1 MELTNNKLEAAVVT
15 ADETLQNQIET
26 ISKEKVER
34 VKSFKDFGFKRAGQ
48 NLGNSLSLKAH
59 LNWIRDGHFVDE
71 TFNNNE
77 EHLLRQQVE
86 NKILSKDE
94 EKEKIEGDK
103 KTATEVNKPSIE
115 RKIKD
120 LNDEIQQTKIDLADK
135 TLQTGYEPI
144 RYWSYVSLTLLLS
157 FYLIFFYSSSI
168 YSAFF
173 RNPESIIAN
182 AGSDVAM
189 LLDSIFDTKGIFTL
203 SPVLIFSYL
212 GSFIFFSIGMAPHS
226 IISGEGKFK
235 RTKAAIII
243 LLAFIADSAL
253 AYKIDKGLHDL
264 KIMAG
269 VSDGD
274 WHFYTSINFYL
285 VLLFGFAAYL
295 VWGYMFEMMLK
306 EKTKK
311 SADIKAAIIIKGLK
325 NEISLL
331 RIELSIVETRI
342 IELETQL
349 KAIISQI
356 EQLKKELEKR
366 LQNPDALSQNLTSF
380 YMGWQQWLNSTNE
393 FLFEKEICEQTFN
406 DFIQSQFHQE
416 VSAN

>member
-1 MELTNNKLEAAVVT
+1 MELTNNKLDAAVVT
-15 ADETLQNQIET
+15 ANETLQDQIET

-71 TFNNNE
+71 TFNGNE
-77 EHLLRQQVE
+77 EHLLRQQAE
-86 NKILSKDE
+86 NKILAKDE

-120 LNDEIQQTKIDLADK
+120 LNDEIQQTRIDLADK

-144 RYWSYVSLTLLLS
+144 KFIIYSTLVVLLS
-157 FYLIFFYSSSI
+157 LYLLFFYASTI
-168 YSAFF
+168 YAAFF
-173 RNPESIIAN
+173 RNNSNIIAS
-182 AGSDVAM
+182 AGGDIA
-189 LLDSIFDTKGIFTL
+189 LYLDSIFDVKGIFTA
-203 SPVLIFSYL
+203 SPILLIVYL
-212 GSFIFFSIGMAPHS
+212 GAFLFFAIGLIPHN
-226 IISGEGKFK
+226 IEGKNKSYYIGLSLFG
-235 RTKAAIII
+235 A
-243 LLAFIADSAL
+243 LVADSML
-253 AYKIDKGLHDL
+253 AYKIDAGIHNL
-264 KIMAG
+264 KVMAG
-269 VSDGD
+269 ISDGD
-274 WHFYTSINFYL
+274 WHFYSSINFYL

-311 SADIKAAIIIKGLK
+311 SPDIKANIIIKGLK
-325 NEISLL
+325 EEISLL
-331 RIELSIVETRI
+331 RIELSNLETRI

-393 FLFEKEICEQTFN
+393 FLLEKDPCEQTFN
-406 DFIQSQFHQE
+406 DFIQSQFHQA

>member
-1 MELTNNKLEAAVVT
+1 MELTNNKSEVGVVT
-15 ADETLQNQIET
+15 TNETLQNQIET

-48 NLGNSLSLKAH
+48 NLGNCLSLKAH

-71 TFNNNE
+71 TFNDNE
-77 EHLLRQQVE
+77 EDLLRQQAE
-86 NKILSKDE
+86 KKILSKGE

-103 KTATEVNKPSIE
+103 KTAVEVNKPSIE

-144 RYWSYVSLTLLLS
+144 KFIMYSALVIILS
-157 FYLIFFYSSSI
+157 FYLLFFYASTI
-168 YSAFF
+168 YAAFF
-173 RNPESIIAN
+173 RNNGSLIRTAGGDIA
-182 AGSDVAM
+182 
-189 LLDSIFDTKGIFTL
+189 LYLDSIFDVKGIFTA
-203 SPVLIFSYL
+203 SPVLLIVYL
-212 GSFIFFSIGMAPHS
+212 GAFLFFAIGLIPHN
-226 IISGEGKFK
+226 IEGKNKSYYVGLSLFG
-235 RTKAAIII
+235 A
-243 LLAFIADSAL
+243 LVADSML
-253 AYKIDKGLHDL
+253 AYKIDLGIHNL

-269 VSDGD
+269 ISDGE
-274 WHFYTSINFYL
+274 WHFYSSVNFYL

-325 NEISLL
+325 EEISLL
-331 RIELSIVETRI
+331 RVELSNLETRI

-349 KAIISQI
+349 KAIISQL
-356 EQLKKELEKR
+356 EQLKKDLDKR
-366 LQNPDALSQNLTSF
+366 MQNPDALSQNLTSF
-380 YMGWQQWLNSTNE
+380 YMGWQQYLNNTTEFINE
-393 FLFEKEICEQTFN
+393 KDLCEQTFN
-406 DFIQSQFHQE
+406 EFIQSQFHQAI
-416 VSAN
+416 SAN

>member
-1 MELTNNKLEAAVVT
+1 MELTNKKLEAVEGIAN
-15 ADETLQNQIET
+15 ETLQNQLET

-48 NLGNSLSLKAH
+48 NLGSWLSLKTH

-71 TFNNNE
+71 TYNE
-77 EHLLRQQVE
+77 NEVEILRQQAE

-103 KTATEVNKPSIE
+103 KTAIEVLKPSIE

-120 LNDEIQQTKIDLADK
+120 LNDEIQQTRIDLADK
-135 TLQTGYEPI
+135 TLQTGYESI
-144 RYWSYVSLTLLLS
+144 KFIMYSTLVVILS
-157 FYLIFFYSSSI
+157 FYLLFFYASTI
-168 YSAFF
+168 YAAFF
-173 RNPESIIAN
+173 RNKSSLIAN
-182 AGSDVAM
+182 AGGDIS
-189 LLDSIFDTKGIFTL
+189 LYLDSIFDVKGIFTA
-203 SPVLIFSYL
+203 SPILLIVYL
-212 GSFIFFSIGMAPHS
+212 GAFLFFAIGLIPHN
-226 IISGEGKFK
+226 IEGKNKSYYIGLSLFG
-235 RTKAAIII
+235 A
-243 LLAFIADSAL
+243 LVADSML

-269 VSDGD
+269 ISDGE
-274 WHFYTSINFYL
+274 WYFYTSINFYL

-311 SADIKAAIIIKGLK
+311 SPDIKANIIIKGLK
-325 NEISLL
+325 EEISLL
-331 RIELSIVETRI
+331 RIELSNLETRI

-349 KAIISQI
+349 KAIMSQL

-366 LQNPDALSQNLTSF
+366 MQNPDALSQNLTSF
-380 YMGWQQWLNSTNE
+380 YMGWQQYLNNTTEFINE
-393 FLFEKEICEQTFN
+393 KDLCEQTFN
-406 DFIQSQFHQE
+406 EFIQSQFHLT

>member
-1 MELTNNKLEAAVVT
+1 MELTNNKTEAAVVT
-15 ADETLQNQIET
+15 ANATLQNQIET

-48 NLGNSLSLKAH
+48 NLGNVLSLKAH

-71 TFNNNE
+71 TFNGNE
-77 EHLLRQQVE
+77 EHLLRQQAE

-103 KTATEVNKPSIE
+103 KTATEVNKPTIE

-120 LNDEIQQTKIDLADK
+120 LNDEIQQTRIDLADK

-144 RYWSYVSLTLLLS
+144 RHWSYVSLTILLTA
-157 FYLIFFYSSSI
+157 YLIFFYSSSI

-173 RNPESIIAN
+173 RNPESMIAN
-182 AGSDVAM
+182 AGSDITM

-203 SPVLIFSYL
+203 SSALLFSYL
-212 GSFIFFSIGMAPHS
+212 GSFIFFAIGMAPHS
-226 IISGEGKFK
+226 ILNGDGNFK
-235 RTKAAIII
+235 KTKAAIII
-243 LLAFIADSAL
+243 FMAFIADSAL
-253 AYKIDKGLHDL
+253 AFKIDKGLHDL
-264 KIMAG
+264 KMMAG
-269 VSDGD
+269 VPDAD

-295 VWGYMFEMMLK
+295 VWGFMFEMMLK

-325 NEISLL
+325 EEISLL
-331 RIELSIVETRI
+331 RIELSNLEARI

-349 KAIISQI
+349 KSIESQL

-380 YMGWQQWLNSTNE
+380 YMGWQQYLNNTTEFINE
-393 FLFEKEICEQTFN
+393 KDLCEQTFN
-406 DFIQSQFHQE
+406 EFIQSQFQQ
-416 VSAN
+416 VISAN

>member
-1 MELTNNKLEAAVVT
+1 MELTNNKTEAAVVT
-15 ADETLQNQIET
+15 ANETLQNQIET

-48 NLGNSLSLKAH
+48 NLGNVLSLKAH

-71 TFNNNE
+71 TFNGNE
-77 EHLLRQQVE
+77 EHLLRQQAE

-103 KTATEVNKPSIE
+103 KTATEVNKPTIE

-120 LNDEIQQTKIDLADK
+120 LNDEIQQTRIDLADK

-144 RYWSYVSLTLLLS
+144 RHWSYVSLTILLTA
-157 FYLIFFYSSSI
+157 YLIFFYSSSI

-173 RNPESIIAN
+173 RNPESMIAN
-182 AGSDVAM
+182 AGSDITM

-203 SPVLIFSYL
+203 SSALLFSYL
-212 GSFIFFSIGMAPHS
+212 GSFIFFAIGMAPHS
-226 IISGEGKFK
+226 ILNGDGNFK
-235 RTKAAIII
+235 KTKAAIII
-243 LLAFIADSAL
+243 FMAFIADSAL
-253 AYKIDKGLHDL
+253 AFKIDKGLHDL
-264 KIMAG
+264 KMMAG
-269 VSDGD
+269 VPDAD

-295 VWGYMFEMMLK
+295 VWGFMFEMMLK

-325 NEISLL
+325 EEISLL
-331 RIELSIVETRI
+331 RVELSNLEARI

-349 KAIISQI
+349 KSIVSQL

-380 YMGWQQWLNSTNE
+380 YMGWQQYLNNTTEFINE
-393 FLFEKEICEQTFN
+393 KDLCEHTFN
-406 DFIQSQFHQE
+406 EFIQSQFQQA

>member
-1 MELTNNKLEAAVVT
+1 MELTNNKSEAAVVT
-15 ADETLQNQIET
+15 ANETLQNQIDT

-71 TFNNNE
+71 TFNGNE

-103 KTATEVNKPSIE
+103 KTAVEVNKPSIV

-120 LNDEIQQTKIDLADK
+120 LNDEIQQTRIDLADK

-144 RYWSYVSLTLLLS
+144 KFIMYSTLVIILS
-157 FYLIFFYSSSI
+157 FYLLFFYASTI
-168 YSAFF
+168 YAAFF
-173 RNPESIIAN
+173 RNNGSLVATAGGDIA
-182 AGSDVAM
+182 
-189 LLDSIFDTKGIFTL
+189 LYLDSIFDVKGIFTA
-203 SPVLIFSYL
+203 SPVLLIVYL
-212 GSFIFFSIGMAPHS
+212 GAFLFFAIGLIPHN
-226 IISGEGKFK
+226 IEGKNKNYYVGLSIFG
-235 RTKAAIII
+235 A
-243 LLAFIADSAL
+243 LLADSML
-253 AYKIDKGLHDL
+253 AYKIDKGIHDL

-269 VSDGD
+269 VSDGE

-311 SADIKAAIIIKGLK
+311 SPDKKASIIIKGLK
-325 NEISLL
+325 EEISLL
-331 RIELSIVETRI
+331 RVELSNLESRI
-342 IELETQL
+342 IELETQI
-349 KAIISQI
+349 KAIESQL

-366 LQNPDALSQNLTSF
+366 LQNPDTLSQNLTSF
-380 YMGWQQWLNSTNE
+380 YIGWQLWLTGTNE
-393 FLFEKEICEQTFN
+393 FLLEKELCEQTFN
-406 DFIQSQFHQE
+406 DFIQSQFHQA

>member
-1 MELTNNKLEAAVVT
+1 MELTNNKLEAVVVT
-15 ADETLQNQIET
+15 ANETLQSQIET
-26 ISKEKVER
+26 ISKEKAER

-48 NLGNSLSLKAH
+48 NLGNCLSLKAH

-71 TFNNNE
+71 AFNGNE

-86 NKILSKDE
+86 MKILSKDD
-94 EKEKIEGDK
+94 EKEKLEGDR
-103 KTATEVNKPSIE
+103 KTANEVAKPSIE

-144 RYWSYVSLTLLLS
+144 KFVMYSALVIILS
-157 FYLIFFYSSSI
+157 FYLLFFYASTI
-168 YSAFF
+168 YAAFF
-173 RNPESIIAN
+173 RNNGSLIAT
-182 AGSDVAM
+182 AGGDIA
-189 LLDSIFDTKGIFTL
+189 LYLDSIFDVKGIFTA
-203 SPVLIFSYL
+203 SPVLLIVYL
-212 GSFIFFSIGMAPHS
+212 GAFLFFAIGLIPHN
-226 IISGEGKFK
+226 IEGKNKSYYVGLSIFG
-235 RTKAAIII
+235 A
-243 LLAFIADSAL
+243 LVADSML
-253 AYKIDKGLHDL
+253 AYKIDLGIHNL
-264 KIMAG
+264 KVMSGI
-269 VSDGD
+269 SDGE
-274 WHFYTSINFYL
+274 WLFYTSINFYL

-325 NEISLL
+325 EEISVL
-331 RIELSIVETRI
+331 RIELSNLETRI

-349 KAIISQI
+349 KAVVSQL

-366 LQNPDALSQNLTSF
+366 MQNPDALSQNLTSF
-380 YMGWQQWLNSTNE
+380 YMGWQQYLNNTTEFINE
-393 FLFEKEICEQTFN
+393 KDLCESTFN
-406 DFIQSQFHQE
+406 DFILSQFQQA

>member
-1 MELTNNKLEAAVVT
+1 MELTNNKLEAEVVT
-15 ADETLQNQIET
+15 ADETLQKQIET

-71 TFNNNE
+71 TFNGNE
-77 EHLLRQQVE
+77 EHLLRQQAE
-86 NKILSKDE
+86 NKILAKDE

-103 KTATEVNKPSIE
+103 KTAIEVNKPSIE

-120 LNDEIQQTKIDLADK
+120 LNDEIQKTTIELKDK

-144 RYWSYVSLTLLLS
+144 RYWSYVSLTILLTA
-157 FYLIFFYSSSI
+157 YLIFFYSSSI

-173 RNPESIIAN
+173 RNPESMLKN
-182 AGSDVAM
+182 AGSDISM
-189 LLDSIFDTKGIFTL
+189 LLDSIFDPKGIFTL
-203 SPVLIFSYL
+203 STALIFSYL
-212 GSFIFFSIGMAPHS
+212 GSFIFFAIGMAPHA
-226 IISGEGKFK
+226 ILNGDGNFK
-235 RTKAAIII
+235 KTKAAIII
-243 LLAFIADSAL
+243 FMAFLADSAL
-253 AYKIDKGLHDL
+253 AFKIDKGLHDL

-269 VSDGD
+269 FTDND
-274 WHFYTSINFYL
+274 WHFYTSIIFYL
-285 VLLFGFAAYL
+285 VFLFGFAAYL

-311 SADIKAAIIIKGLK
+311 SPKNKAKIIIDGLK
-325 NEISLL
+325 EEISHL
-331 RIELSIVETRI
+331 RIELSNLETRI

-349 KAIISQI
+349 KAIISKI

-380 YMGWQQWLNSTNE
+380 YIGWQLYLINTTEFNNE
-393 FLFEKEICEQTFN
+393 KDLCEQTFN
-406 DFIQSQFHQE
+406 DFIQSQFHQA

>member
-1 MELTNNKLEAAVVT
+1 MELTNNKSEAAVVT
-15 ADETLQNQIET
+15 ANETLQNQIDT

-71 TFNNNE
+71 TFNGNE

-103 KTATEVNKPSIE
+103 KTAVEVNKPFIE

-120 LNDEIQQTKIDLADK
+120 LNDEIQQTRIDLEDK
-135 TLQTGYEPI
+135 KLLTGYEPI
-144 RYWSYVSLTLLLS
+144 KFIMYSTLVIILS
-157 FYLIFFYSSSI
+157 FYLLFFYASTI
-168 YSAFF
+168 YAAFF
-173 RNPESIIAN
+173 RNNGSLVATAGGDIA
-182 AGSDVAM
+182 
-189 LLDSIFDTKGIFTL
+189 LYLDSIFDVKGIFTA
-203 SPVLIFSYL
+203 SPVLLIVYL
-212 GSFIFFSIGMAPHS
+212 GAFLFFAIGLIPHN
-226 IISGEGKFK
+226 IEGKNKSYYVGLSIFG
-235 RTKAAIII
+235 A
-243 LLAFIADSAL
+243 LLADSML
-253 AYKIDKGLHDL
+253 AYKIDKGIHDL

-269 VSDGD
+269 VSDGE

-311 SADIKAAIIIKGLK
+311 SPDIKASIIIKGLK
-325 NEISLL
+325 EEISLL
-331 RIELSIVETRI
+331 RVELSNLESRI
-342 IELETQL
+342 IELETQI
-349 KAIISQI
+349 KAIESQL

-366 LQNPDALSQNLTSF
+366 LQNPDTLSQNLTSF
-380 YMGWQQWLNSTNE
+380 YIGWQLWLTGTNE
-393 FLFEKEICEQTFN
+393 FLLEKELCEQTFN
-406 DFIQSQFHQE
+406 DFIQSQFHQA

>member
-1 MELTNNKLEAAVVT
+1 MELTNNKSEAAVVT
-15 ADETLQNQIET
+15 ANETLQNQIET

-34 VKSFKDFGFKRAGQ
+34 VKSFEDFGFKRAGQ
-48 NLGNSLSLKAH
+48 NLGNCLSLKAH

-71 TFNNNE
+71 TFNGNE
-77 EHLLRQQVE
+77 EHLLRQQAE

-120 LNDEIQQTKIDLADK
+120 LNDEIQQTNIDLADK

-144 RYWSYVSLTLLLS
+144 RYWSYVSLTILLTA
-157 FYLIFFYSSSI
+157 YLIFFYSSSI

-173 RNPESIIAN
+173 RNPESMIAN
-182 AGSDVAM
+182 AGTDIAM
-189 LLDSIFDTKGIFTL
+189 LLDSIFDPKGIFTL
-203 SPVLIFSYL
+203 STALIFSYL

-226 IISGEGKFK
+226 VLNGDGNYKK
-235 RTKAAIII
+235 TKAAIII
-243 LLAFIADSAL
+243 FLAFIADSAL
-253 AYKIDKGLHDL
+253 AFKIDKGLHDL
-264 KIMAG
+264 KVLAG
-269 VSDGD
+269 DPDTD

-311 SADIKAAIIIKGLK
+311 SPKIKADIIIKGLK
-325 NEISLL
+325 EEISLL
-331 RIELSIVETRI
+331 RVELSNLETRI

-349 KAIISQI
+349 KAIVSQL

-366 LQNPDALSQNLTSF
+366 LQNPDTLSQNLTSF
-380 YMGWQQWLNSTNE
+380 YMGWQRWLYNTNE
-393 FLFEKEICEQTFN
+393 FLLEKDPCEHTFN
-406 DFIQSQFHQE
+406 EFIQSQFHQA

>member
-15 ADETLQNQIET
+15 ANETLQNQIET

-48 NLGNSLSLKAH
+48 NLGNYLSLKAH

-71 TFNNNE
+71 TFNGNE
-77 EHLLRQQVE
+77 EHLLRQQAE
-86 NKILSKDE
+86 NKILAKDE

-120 LNDEIQQTKIDLADK
+120 LNDEIQQTRIELADK
-135 TLQTGYEPI
+135 SLHTGYESI
-144 RYWSYVSLTLLLS
+144 RYWSYVSLTILLTA
-157 FYLIFFYSSSI
+157 YLIFFYSSSI

-173 RNPESIIAN
+173 RNSESMIAN
-182 AGSDVAM
+182 AGSDITM
-189 LLDSIFDTKGIFTL
+189 LLDSIFDPKGIFTL
-203 SPVLIFSYL
+203 STALIFSYL
-212 GSFIFFSIGMAPHS
+212 GSFIFFAIGMAPHS
-226 IISGEGKFK
+226 ILNGDGNFK
-235 RTKAAIII
+235 KTKAAIII
-243 LLAFIADSAL
+243 FLAFIADTAL
-253 AYKIDKGLHDL
+253 AFKIDKGLHDL
-264 KIMAG
+264 KVLSG
-269 VSDGD
+269 NPDSD

-306 EKTKK
+306 EKIKK
-311 SADIKAAIIIKGLK
+311 SPKIKAKIIIDGLK
-325 NEISLL
+325 EEISLL
-331 RIELSIVETRI
+331 RIELSNLETRI

-349 KAIISQI
+349 KAVISQI

-393 FLFEKEICEQTFN
+393 FLLEKDPCEQTFN
-406 DFIQSQFHQE
+406 DFIQSQFHQA